1 MDKYRDQATQATQD
15 EPVQTEPRPAAPAP
29 AKKIQTLTEHFSI
42 MDRDNLQHHSA
53 QPPDSSSTA
62 QSVKD
67 KLSAYLGSQV
77 QQDVS
82 PVCFWQVCTSIINSL
97 VLMFYL
103 QVSWSAYP
111 TLIQIAMDYLPIQ
124 ASSVPCECV
133 FSSSAE
139 TMTKHQNCISLVL
152 MEALQM
158 TNLFLKKDRLKF
170 MEGLVTSQHEMQLD
184 EDEDDVLAWIVDT
197 NLNKEEVMQVVDDI
211 IIMIAEDEG
220 DIFDA

>member
-29 AKKIQTLTEHFSI
+29 AKKTWTLTERFSI
-42 MDRDNLQHHSA
+42 MDRDSLQHHSA

-62 QSVKD
+62 QSVED
-67 KLSAYLGSQV
+67 ELSAYLSSQV

-82 PVCFWQVCTSIINSL
+82 LVCFWQIRTSIINSL

-103 QVSWSAYP
+103 QVSQSAYL
-111 TLIQIAMDYLPIQ
+111 TLFWITMDYLPIQ
-124 ASSVPCECV
+124 ALSVPCERV

-139 TMTKHQNCISLVL
+139 TMTKHRNRISPVL

-158 TNLFLKKDRLKF
+158 MKFFLKKDRLKF
-170 MEGLVTSQHEMQLD
+170 MEGLVTLQHEMWLD
-184 EDEDDVLAWIVDT
+184 EDEDDVLAWIIDA
-197 NLNKEEVMQVVDDI
+197 NLNKEEVMQAVDDV

>member
-29 AKKIQTLTEHFSI
+29 AKKTRTLTERFGI
-42 MDRDNLQHHSA
+42 TDRDNLQHHSA

-62 QSVKD
+62 QSVED
-67 KLSAYLGSQV
+67 ELSAYLGSQV

-82 PVCFWQVCTSIINSL
+82 LVCFWQVCTSIINSL

-103 QVSWSAYP
+103 QVSRSAYP
-111 TLIQIAMDYLPIQ
+111 TLFRIVMDYLPIQ
-124 ASSVPCECV
+124 ASSIPCERV
-133 FSSSAE
+133 FSSSTE
-139 TMTKHQNCISLVL
+139 TMTKHRNHISLVL

-158 TNLFLKKDRLKF
+158 TKFFLKKDRLKF

-184 EDEDDVLAWIVDT
+184 EDKDDVLARIVDA
-197 NLNKEEVMQVVDDI
+197 NLNKEEVMQAVDDV